1 MAKTNNFRNPELDE
15 GQTKNIKQ
23 KTAKQ
28 KTTQQ
33 LTNSRRPEPAE
44 GKPNTLHLKSN
55 QSKEK
60 KIPLIH

>member
-1 MAKTNNFRNPELDE
+1 VAKTNNFRNPELDE

-33 LTNSRRPEPAE
+33 LTNSRHPVLAE
-44 GKPNTLHLKSN
+44 EQLNHKQQTINN
-55 QSKEK
+55 
-60 KIPLIH
+60 